1 MVQTGPTNFHG
12 VAGTGVRVSN
22 AKLPN
27 SSNTLIERLAK
38 HNPDTYKSL
47 LDRWQMVIKRDHKNI
62 VNSHL
67 NNFNVK
73 NREDLYDSA
82 AHGVAVDILG
92 QLVNQLSK
100 DNRNKPLDDWIPL
113 LNARFDKFM
122 SFMKSGGGG
131 RQETVLSQNRILRK
145 YGFDSANRNQV
156 DRLYT
161 VHKKRIPRED
171 TATHREIDQAYDF
184 ASGRLKSQLW
194 KDRAASAKQAL
205 RSAFTSA
212 PPQPSQAV
220 SRRRVRFANGKP

>member
-1 MVQTGPTNFHG
+1 
-12 VAGTGVRVSN
+12 
-22 AKLPN
+22 
-27 SSNTLIERLAK
+27 
-38 HNPDTYKSL
+38 
-47 LDRWQMVIKRDHKNI
+47 MVIKRDHKNI
-62 VNSHL
+62 VNSFL
-67 NNFNVK
+67 NNFNIRSTA
-73 NREDLYDSA
+73 NRQDLYDSA

-122 SFMKSGGGG
+122 STLAVNKKDEFYNAVS

-184 ASGRLKSQLW
+184 ASGKLKSQLW
-194 KDRAASAKQAL
+194 KDRFAVL

-220 SRRRVRFANGKP
+220 SRRRVRFANGTKPS

>member
-1 MVQTGPTNFHG
+1 MSTLAVNKKDEFYK
-12 VAGTGVRVSN
+12 AVS
-22 AKLPN
+22 
-27 SSNTLIERLAK
+27 
-38 HNPDTYKSL
+38 
-47 LDRWQMVIKRDHKNI
+47 
-62 VNSHL
+62 
-67 NNFNVK
+67 
-73 NREDLYDSA
+73 
-82 AHGVAVDILG
+82 
-92 QLVNQLSK
+92 
-100 DNRNKPLDDWIPL
+100 
-113 LNARFDKFM
+113 
-122 SFMKSGGGG
+122 